1 MKKRI
6 EEIVSIVIECD
17 SDMDFRLTG
26 KDVDILLM
34 QLDQYED
41 LNLDTE
47 TIQRTL
53 ANNDGDMR
61 MALQVIY
68 RLLPKEYNDG
78 EDDDGEYTPYD
89 AGSTFADAA
98 NENRSA
104 VSNEQSGQMKHLLS
118 DGDNP
123 VLALLSLQDPRK
135 EAIDFL
141 KDDPKTMT
149 RGRKIALTLMRF
161 KIYYPLS
168 DGESKLPKIKPI
180 KGDSDD
186 DSEEGEKPFREN
198 PNDKSIRSK
207 TDDDPNMPSLEK
219 AWAFFEHN
227 TLPRYIFEPKPDG
240 WERPKMMTRV
250 RHKLS
255 KANKQ
260 MDRAEPGEMYQ
271 KTVLYSPRDTPLTQM
286 GDFGIGVGLY
296 FSTLRFLS
304 LITFVAGLLNLFKMK
319 HYASDEYSDGQPG
332 VNFFVRGSAICTRT
346 EWVICDSC
354 NNNSTNI
361 SPNRLGKAIGTI
373 NYFGNG
379 TNGTESFELNMAL
392 KNDCPAPKITSAILS
407 FATLCL
413 MIIGILI
420 MDLFQRNMEVKF
432 DEDEQTT
439 QDYSIVINDP
449 PPDAK
454 DPQEWKDFFE
464 SHYDDVHV
472 TCCTVGLNNAALLQ
486 ALVTRRELLQR
497 IRFKLP
503 IGTKLD
509 HVSLE
514 KTILE
519 IKKRRNCLQKL
530 AALFTSG
537 APEWFYKMK
546 YMESL
551 IAQLSRKEYKATAV
565 FITFETESAQRK
577 VLASMS
583 NHEYNFR
590 DDHKITVDEAAEPS
604 SVRWQFLDVRK
615 RDKFKIILMTTS
627 ATIFGLVLAA
637 VAVIIMKQR
646 RLSAAPFVIAICN
659 QAFPK
664 FALFLTY
671 FEKHGSRD
679 SLEVSLYIKI
689 VVFRWVNTAIVTTIA
704 SVSIFVELFLF
715 CISIYLKSDQ
725 TIHAQKIN

>member
-1 MKKRI
+1 MQK
-6 EEIVSIVIECD
+6 
-17 SDMDFRLTG
+17 
-26 KDVDILLM
+26 IL
-34 QLDQYED
+34 
-41 LNLDTE
+41 
-47 TIQRTL
+47 
-53 ANNDGDMR
+53 
-61 MALQVIY
+61 
-68 RLLPKEYNDG
+68 K
-78 EDDDGEYTPYD
+78 
-89 AGSTFADAA
+89 
-98 NENRSA
+98 
-104 VSNEQSGQMKHLLS
+104 
-118 DGDNP
+118 
-123 VLALLSLQDPRK
+123 
-135 EAIDFL
+135 
-141 KDDPKTMT
+141 
-149 RGRKIALTLMRF
+149 
-161 KIYYPLS
+161 
-168 DGESKLPKIKPI
+168 
-180 KGDSDD
+180 
-186 DSEEGEKPFREN
+186 
-198 PNDKSIRSK
+198 
-207 TDDDPNMPSLEK
+207 
-219 AWAFFEHN
+219 
-227 TLPRYIFEPKPDG
+227 
-240 WERPKMMTRV
+240 
-250 RHKLS
+250 
-255 KANKQ
+255 
-260 MDRAEPGEMYQ
+260 
-271 KTVLYSPRDTPLTQM
+271 
-286 GDFGIGVGLY
+286 
-296 FSTLRFLS
+296 
-304 LITFVAGLLNLFKMK
+304 
-319 HYASDEYSDGQPG
+319 
-332 VNFFVRGSAICTRT
+332 
-346 EWVICDSC
+346 
-354 NNNSTNI
+354 
-361 SPNRLGKAIGTI
+361 
-373 NYFGNG
+373 
-379 TNGTESFELNMAL
+379 
-392 KNDCPAPKITSAILS
+392 
-407 FATLCL
+407 
-413 MIIGILI
+413 
-420 MDLFQRNMEVKF
+420 
-432 DEDEQTT
+432 
-439 QDYSIVINDP
+439 
-449 PPDAK
+449 
-454 DPQEWKDFFE
+454 WKDFFE

-590 DDHKITVDEAAEPS
+590 DDYKITVDEAAEPS

-646 RLSAAPFVIAICN
+646 RLSATPFVIAICN

-704 SVSIFVELFLF
+704 SDFTETLEKDGLIPGVFSIFIAEILTTNVIQLLDIGGNIKRHFVAPRAQTQEQMNNCMMGVDYYIAERYTNVTKILFLALWYSAIFPATYFLCCIALLINYFSDRFSLMRTWRQIGKIGAHISVISRQIF
-715 CISIYLKSDQ
+715 CTLALLGFAVNGSYLWAGFPFDNLCKSDVNWTDYNNHTFNISVSNLLTKQQYQNKNLLINETYLNQ
-725 TIHAQKIN
+725 TFNLDPVLSTYKYCDQDMIKYSDAFPPLPQFQKSKWMTYDQELVVYFFSFTTLVILGLMVLVIFIRFIQEKCCGGSSFEFVGEDQNIAFSTLETQCGYIPEVQSQEIPYPLVACDLKAFDHDLFEWSNPELPYEFYDLTEDVKFVFRTRKEDIDVSRMFSSIIHTPPE